1 MRFSHHHHPHGDGH
15 SFKHHFVRHFFGRH
29 RHGWDNESGEGHGG
43 RRRVFD
49 SGELRLVLLKLIA
62 DQPRHGY
69 ELIRA
74 VEELTGGSY
83 VPSPGM
89 VYPTLTMLEDMGH
102 IIEAKSEGT
111 RKAFAVTDDGTKHLA
126 ERKTEVEALFARLA
140 ELATMS
146 ERADGGPIRRAMGN
160 LRTALRHR
168 LSRENVKP
176 ETLHEIAA
184 ILEEAVQK
192 IERL

>member
-1 MRFSHHHHPHGDGH
+1 MFFRHHGHDHGRG
-15 SFKHHFVRHFFGRH
+15 RGCGPRGGFGRGGFEM
-29 RHGWDNESGEGHGG
+29 RWGGGPDERGGG

-89 VYPTLTMLEDMGH
+89 VYPTLTMLEEMGH
-102 IIEAKSEGT
+102 ITEAKSEGT
-111 RKAFAVTDDGTKHLA
+111 RKAFAVTDDGTRHLA
-126 ERKTEVEALFARLA
+126 ERKAEVEALFARLA
-140 ELATMS
+140 ELADIS

-184 ILEEAVQK
+184 ILDEAVQK